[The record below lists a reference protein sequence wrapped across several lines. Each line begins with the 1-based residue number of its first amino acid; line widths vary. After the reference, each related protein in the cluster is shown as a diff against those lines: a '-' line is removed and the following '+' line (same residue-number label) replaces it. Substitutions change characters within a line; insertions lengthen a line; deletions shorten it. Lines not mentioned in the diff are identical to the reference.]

1 MEILI
6 ALISLASSILAI
18 ILFFKIWGMCND
30 VKRIA
35 EAVAP
40 KEETA
45 EPQTRFVLPE
55 DDGSALAIGDVVYC
69 RLDGK
74 PVRIDRSSADMYYC
88 LDPETSAYKATYN
101 RKELTRIPG
110 K

>member
-30 VKRIA
+30 VRRIA
-35 EAVAP
+35 QAIAP
-40 KEETA
+40 KEEEATGH
-45 EPQTRFVLPE
+45 QSQFVLPE
-55 DDGSALAIGDVVYC
+55 DDGSALTIGDTVYC
-69 RLDGK
+69 RQDGK

-88 LDPETSAYKATYN
+88 VDPETGKYKDTYN
-101 RKELTRIPG
+101 RMELTKVKP
-110 K
+110 